1 MFASG
6 GSRPPKRRT
15 AMATKKRTI
24 RRPSTRRRR
33 SGSPKWEDW
42 PTERVL
48 DLRLCDL
55 DVHIEG
61 SPVEVR
67 IQRVLR
73 ELRQRGMR
81 FRPYF
86 WVSDEWFTP
95 DGVPGCAV
103 PFYLLHPKLTRIEQS
118 RMLEAEGSDRATGL
132 KILRHEVGHAIDHAY
147 RLHLRRKRQK
157 LFGRSSKPYPEVYL
171 PQPHSRRFVQH
182 LHSWYA
188 QAHPDE
194 DFAETF
200 AVWLQPRSGW
210 SKLYDGWPALKKLEY
225 VDGLMDEIAD
235 QAPVVRSRSQ
245 VESLHRITKTLRQYY
260 AEKQERYGSASP
272 DFLDRDL
279 RRLFSDAP
287 EYARNET
294 AAAFLR
300 RVRPEIRR
308 MVSRWT
314 GRYQYTLDQVLK
326 DVITRSRE
334 LRLRLVEPPEQTK
347 VDTAIML
354 TVQAMDFLYSG
365 RRWISL

>member
-1 MFASG
+1 MWV
-6 GSRPPKRRT
+6 
-15 AMATKKRTI
+15 
-24 RRPSTRRRR
+24 R
-33 SGSPKWEDW
+33 SGAGRGEAFMPDDS
-42 PTERVL
+42 
-48 DLRLCDL
+48 RLTTD
-55 DVHIEG
+55 
-61 SPVEVR
+61 
-67 IQRVLR
+67 
-73 ELRQRGMR
+73 
-81 FRPYF
+81 
-86 WVSDEWFTP
+86 
-95 DGVPGCAV
+95 
-103 PFYLLHPKLTRIEQS
+103 
-118 RMLEAEGSDRATGL
+118 GSDLLVARLIGRIVHDFNTPLAAIVGFADL
-132 KILRHEVGHAIDHAY
+132 LRNPM
-147 RLHLRRKRQK
+147 L
-157 LFGRSSKPYPEVYL
+157 S
-171 PQPHSRRFVQH
+171 
-182 LHSWYA
+182 
-188 QAHPDE
+188 
-194 DFAETF
+194 
-200 AVWLQPRSGW
+200 
-210 SKLYDGWPALKKLEY
+210 
-225 VDGLMDEIAD
+225 
-235 QAPVVRSRSQ
+235 
-245 VESLHRITKTLRQYY
+245 